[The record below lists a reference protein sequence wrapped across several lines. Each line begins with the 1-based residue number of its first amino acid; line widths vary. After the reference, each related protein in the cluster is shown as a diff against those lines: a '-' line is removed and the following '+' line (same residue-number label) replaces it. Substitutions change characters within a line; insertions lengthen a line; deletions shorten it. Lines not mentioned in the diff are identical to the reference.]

1 MERFVEAGKTL
12 RTRHPAVERPQ
23 SRGEEIANSVSH
35 GIGFVAA
42 LAGTPVLL
50 VAAARHG
57 TTGNIVAAAIFA
69 ATTML
74 LYLASTIYH
83 AIPHSPAKKLFR
95 TIDHGAIFL
104 LIAGT
109 YTPFTLGVLRGAWG
123 WSLFGVVWGL
133 AAVGVALKA
142 IDTLRYPVFS
152 TAVYITMGWLAVVA
166 VRPFWL
172 RLPVEGSILLLAGGI
187 AYTGGVAF
195 YATKRLRYG
204 HFLWHICVLAGTVCH
219 YFAVLWYAS

>member
-1 MERFVEAGKTL
+1 M
-12 RTRHPAVERPQ
+12 HPTVERPQ

-35 GIGFVAA
+35 GIGLLAA

-50 VAAARHG
+50 VASARHG
-57 TTGNIVAAAIFA
+57 TSGNVVAAAIFA
-69 ATTML
+69 ATTVL

-83 AIPHSPAKKLFR
+83 AVPHSRAKHVLR
-95 TIDHGAIFL
+95 MIDHGAIFL

-133 AAVGVALKA
+133 AIIGVALKA
-142 IDTLRYPVFS
+142 LDTLWHPVLS
-152 TAVYITMGWLAVVA
+152 TALYIAMGWLAVIA

-172 RLPVEGSILLLAGGI
+172 RVPLAGSMLLLAGGV

-195 YATKRLRYG
+195 FASKRIRYG
-204 HFLWHICVLAGTVCH
+204 HFLWHLCVLAGTVCH
-219 YFAVLWYAS
+219 YLAVLWYAS

>member
-1 MERFVEAGKTL
+1 MPEPV
-12 RTRHPAVERPQ
+12 AVERLQ

-35 GIGFVAA
+35 GIGLVAA

-50 VAAARHG
+50 VAAVRHG
-57 TTGNIVAAAIFA
+57 TPANIVAAAIFA
-69 ATTML
+69 ATMVL

-83 AIPHSPAKKLFR
+83 AVPHSPAKNVFR
-95 TIDHGAIFL
+95 MIDHGAIFP

-133 AAVGVALKA
+133 AVMGVALKA
-142 IDTLRYPVFS
+142 INALRHPVLS
-152 TAVYITMGWLAVVA
+152 TALYITMGWLAVVA

-172 RLPVEGSILLLAGGI
+172 RMPVEGSMLLLAGGI

-195 YATKRLRYG
+195 YATKRMRYG
-204 HFLWHICVLAGTVCH
+204 HFLWHLCVLAGTVCH
-219 YFAVLWYAS
+219 YLAVLWYAS